1 MRLEK
6 HQEGIKEVMEEIE
19 AALHDTK
26 GVLSH
31 QRRLALMLP
40 LGMCELI
47 EVYFHH
53 LEIIKSGA
61 RIKHDWFRQ
70 KRIREKLEEQVI
82 SSLDNVPNID
92 VIIRLA
98 VALEES
104 RDYLVYSSPKVD
116 EQFLRQ
122 KIGQFLELK
131 RLIEQKIGEHHGSA

>member
-6 HQEGIKEVMEEIE
+6 HMEGIREVLEEIE
-19 AALHDTK
+19 TALHDPK
-26 GVLSH
+26 GILSH

-53 LEIIKSGA
+53 LNIIKSGA

-92 VIIRLA
+92 LIIKLA

-104 RDYLVYSSPKVD
+104 RDYLAYSSPNVD

-122 KIGQFLELK
+122 KISQFLELK
-131 RLIEQKIGEHHGSA
+131 KLVEQEPGEQYGPV